1 MSKSVQRIKE
11 STLSTN
17 LNDSAHNLVRELAM
31 ACRKMSI
38 YGAGHPQ
45 SARAVEKPFFV
56 FGEIFAFKSVVNFN
70 VSRGQLH
77 IMNILLKESVFT
89 QQVTQFLQAFDITGI
104 VFDRTISV
112 QQLTTFLTNLVSRDS
127 MSEFSTALRESS
139 ESSGDEPLQVN
150 SELAHSLF
158 EDRKTY
164 RGDVSGDYSVR
175 RLALDQLEGDLSH
188 LAKIQRASR
197 RTLLKMAVDFRSSVL
212 EYLLPERLAAFPPED
227 IRKTLKEL
235 ARTINSGEADTSETK
250 DATNK
255 YMAIFRLVEF
265 HPERN
270 SIVEDLED
278 QSAPEPNLVDNGIDP
293 TSTTGALKLEVNT
306 RINSLVQD
314 LFSSGNRDFNVIE
327 FVDSFTRLLKTGQR
341 PKATEVISR
350 LIDYMGSSDSDHRQ
364 KALNL
369 LGAVLSEL
377 NIETDQPVLE
387 ATVEAIVE
395 RLESRRE
402 TYEYS
407 ELVSRLFDLCFSEQ
421 QLELMAKLTR
431 AMARR
436 RVINGNVTVYDSM
449 AVKKAF
455 ENISR
460 QDTVRQLVRSVIQAT
475 RDQVGCLKDIMVA
488 IGTEEIALGLSRIIS
503 HPARPVRQFTL
514 RTLAE
519 LGKSSL
525 KVYSQI
531 LSDDAMF
538 ERPEGRREMPDE
550 KYYVVRNSI
559 FVLGSIQDPA
569 GVSALRAHI
578 ADTDVRVK
586 REIISALEKI
596 GGEDAV
602 DCLMLM
608 AEDELIEIRE
618 AAVIAIGLIGTSDAT
633 PLLMDL
639 ARRMPGVSLKAVSA
653 LGKIGG
659 DQARDFLC
667 QLLENP
673 RDLSDS
679 IGGRVSKDELRL
691 ATVRALGRIGDSG
704 AIGYLRS
711 FQESRSGASKLFF
724 KNSSV
729 NKAISEILSR
739 R

>member
-17 LNDSAHNLVRELAM
+17 LNESAHNLVRELAM

-56 FGEIFAFKSVVNFN
+56 FGEIFAFKSVVNLN
-70 VSRGQLH
+70 VRRGQLFV
-77 IMNILLKESVFT
+77 MNILLKESVFT
-89 QQVTQFLQAFDITGI
+89 QQVIQFLQAFDITGI
-104 VFDRTISV
+104 VFDRSLSI
-112 QQLTTFLTNLVSRDS
+112 QQLTTFLMNIVSRDS
-127 MSEFSTALRESS
+127 MSELSTALRESGGT
-139 ESSGDEPLQVN
+139 SGDEPLQVN
-150 SELAHSLF
+150 SELANSLF
-158 EDRKTY
+158 ENRKMY

-175 RLALDQLEGDLSH
+175 RLALDQLEGDLCH
-188 LAKIQRASR
+188 LARIQRASR
-197 RTLLKMAVDFRSSVL
+197 RTLLQMAVDFRSSVL
-212 EYLLPERLAAFPPED
+212 EYLLPERLAAFPPEE
-227 IRKTLKEL
+227 IRSTLKDL
-235 ARTINSGEADTSETK
+235 AQTINSGEADAQGTK

-265 HPERN
+265 HPDKN

-278 QSAPEPNLVDNGIDP
+278 QPVSDPNLVENGIDP
-293 TSTTGALKLEVNT
+293 MSTTGALKLEVNT
-306 RINSLVQD
+306 RIDNLVQD
-314 LFSSGNRDFNVIE
+314 LFSTGNRDFNVVE

-341 PKATEVISR
+341 PKAIEVVSR
-350 LIDYMGSSDSDHRQ
+350 LIDFMGSSDSDQRQ
-364 KALNL
+364 KSLNL
-369 LGAVLSEL
+369 LGAVFGEL
-377 NIETDQPVLE
+377 NLETDQSVLD
-387 ATVEAIVE
+387 ATVDAIVE

-407 ELVSRLFDLCFSEQ
+407 ELVSRLFDLCFSER
-421 QLELMAKLTR
+421 QLELMSKLTR

-460 QDTVRQLVRSVIQAT
+460 EDTVKLLVRSVIQAT

-488 IGTEEIALGLSRIIS
+488 IGTEEVALGLSRIIS

-531 LSDDAMF
+531 LGDDAMF

-578 ADTDVRVK
+578 GDTDVRVK

-608 AEDELIEIRE
+608 AEDELLEIRE
-618 AAVIAIGLIGTSDAT
+618 AAVIAIGLIGTPEAA
-633 PLLMDL
+633 PLLTDL

-659 DQARDFLC
+659 DQAREFLC
-667 QLLENP
+667 ALLENP
-673 RDLSDS
+673 RDLYDT

-691 ATVRALGRIGDSG
+691 ATIRGLGRIGDSE
-704 AIGYLRS
+704 AIGSLRS

-729 NKAISEILSR
+729 NKAITEILSR
-739 R
+739 Q